1 LSNFE
6 YLIVN
11 GDRSNSY
18 VFNARDLTYRLGAE
32 QIALSTMASGWKQTN
47 ASDKGPK
54 LQQIFD
60 MHPIKYNGYF
70 YYMHN
75 SLTEEMVR
83 VVYGDGGMWSLT
95 EENDLAK
102 DIP

>member
-1 LSNFE
+1 
-6 YLIVN
+6 
-11 GDRSNSY
+11 
-18 VFNARDLTYRLGAE
+18 
-32 QIALSTMASGWKQTN
+32 MASGWKQTN

>member
-1 LSNFE
+1 
-6 YLIVN
+6 
-11 GDRSNSY
+11 
-18 VFNARDLTYRLGAE
+18 
-32 QIALSTMASGWKQTN
+32 MASGWKQTN

-75 SLTEEMVR
+75 SLTE
-83 VVYGDGGMWSLT
+83 
-95 EENDLAK
+95 
-102 DIP
+102 